1 MFPPILLAL
10 CALLCTACVLSE
22 PADEPLP
29 QLVIGGSPYAP
40 YFYRDVHGDYAGI
53 DVESAIEACRRI
65 GYEPVFRKLSL
76 DERFDALAA
85 GEVDCLWCC
94 LTMGGREDEFLW
106 AGPYLYAQRVTV
118 VRMGSGIDSLEDLA
132 GKRVAVQAGS
142 TERVLV
148 DGLEAEFSALA
159 QLTVFPELGQVFAA
173 LRSGYVDAAA
183 GMESALK
190 QYLDDHP
197 GEYRCLNM
205 SFRSQAQGVAFRR
218 GGDSTLVQK
227 LHDALAD
234 MTAGGTTA
242 DIIRAHGL
250 NVEKNVYGGT
260 SSADSRQRKMT
271 TSAGPSGCC
280 SPTAASLFCC

>member
-118 VRMGSGIDSLEDLA
+118 VRMGSGIDSL
-132 GKRVAVQAGS
+132 
-142 TERVLV
+142 
-148 DGLEAEFSALA
+148 
-159 QLTVFPELGQVFAA
+159 
-173 LRSGYVDAAA
+173 
-183 GMESALK
+183 
-190 QYLDDHP
+190 
-197 GEYRCLNM
+197 C
-205 SFRSQAQGVAFRR
+205 
-218 GGDSTLVQK
+218 
-227 LHDALAD
+227 
-234 MTAGGTTA
+234 
-242 DIIRAHGL
+242 
-250 NVEKNVYGGT
+250 
-260 SSADSRQRKMT
+260 
-271 TSAGPSGCC
+271 
-280 SPTAASLFCC
+280 